1 MVDAV
6 HIDGGRQQS
15 TRELEEY
22 PQGAAGTDALLE
34 HADGQDAAERDV
46 GDDAEEA
53 ELEEVAV
60 AVAEA
65 GRGQQCICPGEGA
78 LAGKTVQCR
87 QHWGVRGVS
96 LAEERE
102 GEGRGKG
109 EGQGRGREGRDGG
122 SHRMATLWYLQLGR
136 VILD

>member
-15 TRELEEY
+15 THELEEY
-22 PQGAAGTDALLE
+22 PQGAAGTAGTDALLE

-60 AVAEA
+60 AET
-65 GRGQQCICPGEGA
+65 GRRQQCICPGEGA
-78 LAGKTVQCR
+78 LAGQTVQCR
-87 QHWGVRGVS
+87 QHWG
-96 LAEERE
+96 E
-102 GEGRGKG
+102 GGIFEGWD
-109 EGQGRGREGRDGG
+109 GRGRGGRDGG